1 MSEQNLIF
9 ATVRNR
15 QGLVFEGE
23 LKSITSFN
31 KLGRFDILAQHAN
44 FITLIKD
51 RVILGKKDG
60 KSMEIPFQTG
70 VLEVEENKV
79 EVFLGVG
86 KI

>member
-1 MSEQNLIF
+1 MSDNLIF
-9 ATVRNR
+9 GTIRNR

-23 LKSITSFN
+23 LKSVTSFN
-31 KLGRFDILAQHAN
+31 KLGKFDVLALHAN

-51 RVILGKKDG
+51 RIVLGKKDG
-60 KSMEIPFQTG
+60 KLMEIPFQTG
-70 VLEVEENKV
+70 VMMVEENKV

>member
-1 MSEQNLIF
+1 MSDVNTIF
-9 ATVRNR
+9 VTVRNR

-23 LKSITSFN
+23 LKSVTSFN
-31 KLGRFDILAQHAN
+31 KLGRFDVLAMHEN

-51 RVILGKKDG
+51 RLILGKKDG
-60 KSMEIPFQTG
+60 KTMEIPFTTG
-70 VLEVEENKV
+70 VLGVEGNKV